1 MYSVDLDTIIM
12 YYILLYDIY
21 INSFED
27 ICRKTV
33 GKKEVSVAVTPNG
46 YADAPNN
53 GYFVMPE
60 ERTMQ
65 LASFLE
71 VMEKPGNHSG
81 VRSTIMP

>member
-1 MYSVDLDTIIM
+1 MKVYRTI
-12 YYILLYDIY
+12 YYYLY
-21 INSFED
+21 INSFEG
-27 ICRKTV
+27 ICRKAV
-33 GKKEVSVAVTPNG
+33 GNKEVSVAVTPNG
-46 YADAPNN
+46 YADAPND

-71 VMEKPGNHSG
+71 VMENPGNHSG